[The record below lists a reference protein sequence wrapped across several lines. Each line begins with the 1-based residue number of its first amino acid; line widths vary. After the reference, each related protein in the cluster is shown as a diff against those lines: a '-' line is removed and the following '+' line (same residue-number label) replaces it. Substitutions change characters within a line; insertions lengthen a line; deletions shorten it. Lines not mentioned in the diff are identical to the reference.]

1 MTTICNNVCAEGN
14 VDHSVVD
21 VATDPPNITRQT
33 SIALVY
39 NSLSKMQP
47 YLAKVQLY

>member
-21 VATDPPNITRQT
+21 VATDPPDMTDRPQ
-33 SIALVY
+33 
-39 NSLSKMQP
+39 
-47 YLAKVQLY
+47 